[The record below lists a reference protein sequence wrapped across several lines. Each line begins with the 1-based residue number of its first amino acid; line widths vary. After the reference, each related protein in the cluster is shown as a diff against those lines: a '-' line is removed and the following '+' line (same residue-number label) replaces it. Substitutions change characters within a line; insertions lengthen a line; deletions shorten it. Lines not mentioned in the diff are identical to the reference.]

1 MAHKLGTLFTPAL
14 LSASLFAALAS
25 AEDLSLDQA
34 LNEVLHSPKVES
46 AQSRSEQAHWKK
58 VEAYSG
64 FLPSLGVTANH
75 LFNQKYLLTDVN
87 FGGGPISVPQVIPD
101 TSLVLSAQLSLF
113 DGFASTQQL
122 RSARALQEAADLESD
137 WIQFQSVREVTLQFY
152 KTLAAEALKNV
163 AEQNLKTL
171 TDHLKDVRNFKAA
184 GVSTAYDVL
193 RVEVQVSEASSEILN
208 STDNLV
214 AARARLDDLLGV
226 ESDTRVLKGNLPVL
240 DTKIVESL
248 NYSPAERKDLSAT
261 DERSRGA
268 ALRAS
273 AVNKFWVPKI
283 SLFGNYQIYNNR
295 NNRLWDSAANRN
307 AYQIGVSLNWNI
319 FDGMGSI
326 ARSQQ
331 GAEERFQSEKL
342 AQMARLRGPRDF
354 DFWKR
359 KFNYYCTV
367 YKSRL
372 NDVSK
377 ADESVRLAK
386 EGRKAGVRTNTDLL
400 DAETELF
407 RAQAGVVN
415 AQLGSIDSL
424 INLELAT
431 GRELYSFRK

>member
-1 MAHKLGTLFTPAL
+1 MAYKLRNLFTPAL
-14 LSASLFAALAS
+14 LSASLFATLSS
-25 AEDLSLDQA
+25 AEELTLEKA
-34 LNEVLHSPKVES
+34 LNEVLRSPKVES
-46 AQSRSEQAHWKK
+46 AESRAEQAHWKK

-75 LFNQKYLLTDVN
+75 LFKQKYLLTDVN
-87 FGGGPISVPQVIPD
+87 LGGGPVSVPQIIPD
-101 TSLVLSAQLSLF
+101 TNIVLGAQLPIF
-113 DGFASTQQL
+113 DGFSSTQQL
-122 RSARALQEAADLESD
+122 RSARALQEAADLEAD
-137 WIQFQSVREVTLQFY
+137 WTKFQASREVTLQFY

-171 TDHLKDVRNFKAA
+171 NDHLKDVRNFKAA
-184 GVSTAYDVL
+184 GISTAYDVL
-193 RVEVQVSEASSEILN
+193 RVEVQVSEANSEILN
-208 STDNLV
+208 STDNLI
-214 AARARLDDLLGV
+214 AARARLDEILGV
-226 ESDTRVLKGNLPVL
+226 ESDSRSLQGTLPVL
-240 DTKIVESL
+240 DANIIEKLSYT
-248 NYSPAERKDLSAT
+248 ATDRKDLSAAN
-261 DERSRGA
+261 ERARGA

-295 NNRLWDSAANRN
+295 NNSLWDSDANRN

-319 FDGMGSI
+319 FDGMASI
-326 ARSQQ
+326 ARSKQA
-331 GAEERFQSEKL
+331 AEDRFQSE
-342 AQMARLRGPRDF
+342 RLVHVGRIKAPRDF

-377 ADESVRLAK
+377 ANESVRLAK

-431 GRELYSFRK
+431 GRELYSLRK